1 MNPLPVLILVAV
13 MLPLYFLDR
22 RREREIQ
29 AAFDLQNR
37 ILDKFGTSS
46 DVLAYLVS
54 DAGRSLAQAVGSG
67 PRQIYQRVLSAIQI
81 GVILLASSGAI
92 VLGRNLLKAT
102 ADQQRAAFL
111 GSVGLGFGFGFLLSA
126 ALTYVIAKAWGLLK
140 VDSSQRGDQEGLRSK
155 E

>member
-1 MNPLPVLILVAV
+1 MNPIPVVILVAV
-13 MLPLYFLDR
+13 MLPIYFLNR

-46 DVLAYLVS
+46 EVLAYLVS
-54 DAGRSLAQAVGSG
+54 DAGRNLAQAVGSG
-67 PRQIYQRVLSAIQI
+67 PRQIHLRVLSAIQI
-81 GVILLASSGAI
+81 GVILLASSGAV
-92 VLGRNLLKAT
+92 VLAGHLLKAPT
-102 ADQQRAAFL
+102 DQQRVAFL

-126 ALTYVIAKAWGLLK
+126 AVTYVIAKAWDLLK
-140 VDSSQRGDQEGLRSK
+140 VDSLKQKDQEGRGSK